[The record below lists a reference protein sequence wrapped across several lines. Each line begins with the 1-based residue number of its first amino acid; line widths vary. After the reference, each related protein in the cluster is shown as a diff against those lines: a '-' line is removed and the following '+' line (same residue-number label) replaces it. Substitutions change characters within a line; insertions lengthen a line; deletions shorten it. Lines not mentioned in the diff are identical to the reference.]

1 MGNFSERIIVPTINE
16 LIETNKLFIVE
27 TGGVF
32 FPPDNLINFSSLEW
46 ALDIIQCP
54 FIFGENPYPRLS
66 DKAALLSWTIINNHV
81 FYDGNKRT
89 GMATIRILILN
100 NGYQF
105 NATNDEITQ
114 MARCIANYRE
124 SKITKTDL
132 STWIEEKIEQ

>member
-1 MGNFSERIIVPTINE
+1 LFTGKIN
-16 LIETNKLFIVE
+16 
-27 TGGVF
+27 
-32 FPPDNLINFSSLEW
+32 IN
-46 ALDIIQCP
+46 P
-54 FIFGENPYPRLS
+54 N
-66 DKAALLSWTIINNHV
+66 V
-81 FYDGNKRT
+81 KRT